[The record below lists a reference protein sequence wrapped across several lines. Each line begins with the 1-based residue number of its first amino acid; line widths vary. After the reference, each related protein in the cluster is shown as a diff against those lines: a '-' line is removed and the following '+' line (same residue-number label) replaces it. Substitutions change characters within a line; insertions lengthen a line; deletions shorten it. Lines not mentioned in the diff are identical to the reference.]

1 MNESIKEFIADLK
14 LGEKTL
20 PHRNPS
26 VAWVWVFFPA
36 AAAYLALLM
45 HILNAKPFLGSI
57 EVYEAAFEKIAAAK
71 YPIQV
76 IATDN
81 EFTEGPLWIDN
92 DDSSP
97 FLLYSDIKQ
106 NKIFR
111 WEEGK
116 GFFTVGKT
124 MFIDK
129 SGCKQDDMAYCN
141 SLALPGSN
149 GLARVIS
156 PNDPSSIDLVACQHG
171 ERAVIL
177 QRENGTR
184 TAIATHYRGTR
195 FNSPNDLAFSAEGHL
210 YFTDPTYGLHK
221 KSESASAIKGRV
233 LDESL
238 QEQPHSGL
246 YMIHFSEV
254 AKALE
259 TGVPAANVFLIDAK
273 MSHPNGLAFSPGYS
287 KLYVSNSDETNAYWK
302 VYDVNTKGLATKGK
316 VFYNVTDQYLSNNT
330 GGSETFGVPDGL
342 KVDQNGNL
350 FATGPGGVLVLSPEA
365 QLLGRLRT
373 DRAVTNVAFA
383 TDGYLYMTAQDL
395 VLRKWIS
402 TKGAKLP
409 TQKA

>member
-1 MNESIKEFIADLK
+1 MSEGLKEFIADLK

-20 PHRNPS
+20 PHRNPG
-26 VAWVWVFFPA
+26 VAWAWVFFPA
-36 AAAYLALLM
+36 AVAYLALLM
-45 HILNAKPFLGSI
+45 HILNAKPILGSI
-57 EVYEAAFEKIAAAK
+57 EVYDSSFEKIAASK

-76 IATDN
+76 ISADN

-92 DDSSP
+92 DDSTP

-106 NKIFR
+106 NKISR

-124 MFIDK
+124 MYVDK
-129 SGCKQDDMAYCN
+129 SGCKQQDMDYCH
-141 SLALPGSN
+141 SLALQGSN
-149 GLARVIS
+149 GLARVPTPKDVIS
-156 PNDPSSIDLVACQHG
+156 MDLVVCQHG
-171 ERAVIL
+171 ERAVML

-184 TAIATHYRGTR
+184 TAIATHHKGKR
-195 FNSPNDLAFSAEGHL
+195 FNSPNDLAWSAEGHL
-210 YFTDPTYGLHK
+210 YFTDPIYGLYK
-221 KSESASAIKGRV
+221 KSDGASAVNGRV

-254 AKALE
+254 QKAMQD
-259 TGVPAANVFLIDAK
+259 GVPAANVFLIDAK
-273 MSHPNGLAFSPGYS
+273 MTHPNGLAFSPGYS
-287 KLYVSNSDETNAYWK
+287 KLYVSNSDSTNAYWK
-302 VYDVNTKGLATKGK
+302 VYDVNSKGLATKGK
-316 VFYNVTDQYLSNNT
+316 VFYNATDQYEGNKL
-330 GGSETFGVPDGL
+330 GGSETFGSPDGL

-365 QLLGRLRT
+365 ELLGRLRT

-383 TDGYLYMTAQDL
+383 SDGYLYMTAQEL
-395 VLRKWIS
+395 VLRKWLS